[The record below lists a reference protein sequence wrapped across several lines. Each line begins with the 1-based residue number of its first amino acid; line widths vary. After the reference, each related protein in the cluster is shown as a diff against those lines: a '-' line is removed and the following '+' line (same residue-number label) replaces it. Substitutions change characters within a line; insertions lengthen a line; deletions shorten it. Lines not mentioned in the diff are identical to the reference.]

1 MSTRATPCSPA
12 AIDRR
17 AALAVGLGWLGLAA
31 LGRPARA
38 AEKPGPLLDLHVH
51 LFGVGDAG
59 SGCRMQKVIT
69 DGWQFKGPVWALRL
83 RHRAKSLDEG
93 YEHALIEHVT
103 GSRLD
108 VAAILGQDAAYT
120 PKGEADWDRTSFYVS
135 NDYVFAVSARHP
147 KRLIPCP
154 LINPDRA

>member
-1 MSTRATPCSPA
+1 MSTRNPT

-17 AALAVGLGWLGLAA
+17 AALSVGLGCLGLAA

-38 AEKPGPLLDLHVH
+38 AEKPGRLLDLHVH

-59 SGCRMQKVIT
+59 SGCRMSKAIT
-69 DGWQFKGPVWALRL
+69 DGWQFKGLVWALQL
-83 RHRAKSLDEG
+83 RKRAKTLDEA
-93 YEHALIEHVT
+93 YELALVEHVT

-120 PKGEADWDRTSFYVS
+120 RK
-135 NDYVFAVSARHP
+135 
-147 KRLIPCP
+147 
-154 LINPDRA
+154 